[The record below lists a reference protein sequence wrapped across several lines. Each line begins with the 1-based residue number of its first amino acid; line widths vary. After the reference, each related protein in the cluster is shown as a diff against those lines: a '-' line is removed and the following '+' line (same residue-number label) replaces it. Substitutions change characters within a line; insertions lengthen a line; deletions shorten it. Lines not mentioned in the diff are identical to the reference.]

1 MKNTNISLSDY
12 PLVSIGM
19 PVYNSELTVAKAIE
33 SIILQDYTNIELIIS
48 DNASSDRTEKICE
61 SFVKKD
67 NRIKYFRQKQNID
80 GYLNCKFVLNKSEG
94 EYFMWAAGDDI
105 RTLGFISTNLNVLLK
120 HPNIV
125 ASTSPN
131 IMGWEYNQDSRIIKF
146 SLLGDKK
153 SRFKIFF
160 KHAYHS
166 HALFFSLMRS
176 EVIKRYSF
184 SRSIFFAADWDVVL
198 FLANQGE
205 INRTNSEMMMF
216 GKNGMSSDR
225 KRAYKETGVN
235 GLARILPFLFFSRK
249 VSATIKNWPKKDS
262 IPIYFLIIKLNIKT
276 VLLEYR
282 SLLYYLSVA
291 RTIIFKKI
299 FGA

>member
-1 MKNTNISLSDY
+1 
-12 PLVSIGM
+12 M

-131 IMGWEYNQDSRIIKF
+131 
-146 SLLGDKK
+146 
-153 SRFKIFF
+153 
-160 KHAYHS
+160 
-166 HALFFSLMRS
+166 
-176 EVIKRYSF
+176 
-184 SRSIFFAADWDVVL
+184 
-198 FLANQGE
+198 
-205 INRTNSEMMMF
+205 
-216 GKNGMSSDR
+216 
-225 KRAYKETGVN
+225 N
-235 GLARILPFLFFSRK
+235 GLGI
-249 VSATIKNWPKKDS
+249 
-262 IPIYFLIIKLNIKT
+262 
-276 VLLEYR
+276 
-282 SLLYYLSVA
+282 
-291 RTIIFKKI
+291 
-299 FGA
+299 